1 MVARACRNWPSM
13 AVAVAVAM
21 PVAMPVAIPVAMP
34 VAMSAAVRSA
44 MTIDNRQV
52 ILAARRRAAIGTN
65 SSIVADVTVACR
77 DTLRRPVAAVAAVAT
92 IVTTIVAIIIVA
104 SLNFQ
109 IVEVSWLA
117 ISIEERFHRAT
128 HGFMAA
134 ESARMETASA
144 ESFRNGQR
152 QTPARAGGA
161 DPARSATR
169 VQE

>member
-1 MVARACRNWPSM
+1 
-13 AVAVAVAM
+13 
-21 PVAMPVAIPVAMP
+21 
-34 VAMSAAVRSA
+34 

-92 IVTTIVAIIIVA
+92 IVTTIVATIIVA
-104 SLNFQ
+104 SLKFQ

-134 ESARMETASA
+134 ESARQTASA

-152 QTPARAGGA
+152 QTPARAGDA